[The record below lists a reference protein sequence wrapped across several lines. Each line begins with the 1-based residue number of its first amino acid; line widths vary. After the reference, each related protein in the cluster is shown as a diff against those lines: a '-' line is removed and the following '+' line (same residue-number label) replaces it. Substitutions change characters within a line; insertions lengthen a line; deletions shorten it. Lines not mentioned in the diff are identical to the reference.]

1 MPKIIRFF
9 RAKTRYAQKLKM
21 VWEITEYEGCDM
33 NVPALHLPP
42 LDVDSINIHSTVQQ
56 RLVFAT
62 QEIVARGWYMTANQ
76 ATVSI
81 AQAHA
86 QTRATTRRIPVDA
99 LLSPRRSFPQTV
111 TMVHNQTALTVAA
124 AWYRRGYRV
133 ALVNATPLWLCHPA
147 TIAARMPD
155 NALLFAS
162 GIADCVIQNG
172 LYRQRENAD
181 DALVVTPQW
190 PVFRTDVGDLL
201 ARPWYVDAIT
211 TQFNYPQRL
220 GPFLHIDPGKF
231 QRWFTHV
238 IQTASG
244 LGANVLVVNISMQ
257 SDAELLAQLFAQT
270 LTTINPRGLAVID
283 FAIPDINPTQSHVS
297 PFWYQF
303 AGHIYYH

>member
-1 MPKIIRFF
+1 
-9 RAKTRYAQKLKM
+9 
-21 VWEITEYEGCDM
+21 M

-42 LDVDSINIHSTVQQ
+42 LDVDSVDIPATVQQ

-76 ATVSI
+76 RTVSI

-86 QTRATTRRIPVDA
+86 QTRATTRRVPADIS
-99 LLSPRRSFPQTV
+99 LQPRRSFPQTV
-111 TMVHNQTALTVAA
+111 TMVHNHTALTVGE

-147 TIAARMPD
+147 TSAARMPD

-162 GIADCVIQNG
+162 GIADCVLKNG

-181 DALVVTPQW
+181 DALVVTPQL
-190 PVFRTDVGDLL
+190 PVFRTSAGDLL
-201 ARPWYVDAIT
+201 SRPWYVDAIT
-211 TQFNYPQRL
+211 TQFNHSQWL
-220 GPFLHIDPGKF
+220 VPFQYIDPGKF

-238 IQTASG
+238 IQTVSG

-257 SDAELLAQLFAQT
+257 SNAELLAQLFAQT
-270 LTTINPRGLAVID
+270 LTAIHPRGLAVID
-283 FAIPDINPTQSHVS
+283 FAIPDTNPTQIDVA
-297 PFWYQF
+297 PFWCQF
-303 AGHIYYH
+303 AGQTYYH